1 MTFLCLFTNIII
13 EHTTTSRTLQRGG
26 CCVCVFVL
34 MQALAAKA
42 KIAPPCSLSSHL
54 SHVLHTQGHYC
65 TISWVFER
73 VVSLS
78 WSIKLFSLVGMST
91 SFHHFKS
98 IHTHPHTDTHTH
110 THIVTSE
117 RKYYV
122 ASLLR
127 NTQLRGRRLLSG
139 LSRGRGAGEKEG
151 GLWHQ
156 KKLGSLVTV
165 TWDGRTVVAT
175 HTLAK
180 NSSRPLPCT
189 PPCTHEHKQANKST
203 QPHNTHQASRFSLAS
218 DGRWRTR
225 KPLKQICHLP
235 SSTIYQLDEWYC
247 WYLLLHV

>member
-1 MTFLCLFTNIII
+1 MS
-13 EHTTTSRTLQRGG
+13 TSRTLQRGG

-180 NSSRPLPCT
+180 TAADPCRVPPPAPTNTNKLIKAHSRT
-189 PPCTHEHKQANKST
+189 
-203 QPHNTHQASRFSLAS
+203 NTHQASRFSLAS